1 MTGLI
6 HILTGNGKGKT
17 TSATGMAVRA
27 FGNGL
32 KVTFVQFLNGP
43 PTGEVK
49 TLEKLENV
57 EIIRCNRAT
66 SFDYDNIPLLR
77 ETHNEM
83 LLSAIETNPD
93 ILILD
98 EVIGAVNYGYLD
110 KDILLDYLKNHNN
123 TEVVMTGRNA
133 PDYLIDLADYVSEIN
148 PVKHPYKRGI
158 KARKGI
164 EY

>member
-1 MTGLI
+1 M
-6 HILTGNGKGKT
+6 KGT
-17 TSATGMAVRA
+17 
-27 FGNGL
+27 
-32 KVTFVQFLNGP
+32 

-83 LLSAIETNPD
+83 LLSAIETQPD
-93 ILILD
+93 MLILD

-110 KDILLDYLKNHNN
+110 KDILLNYLKNHNN

-133 PDYLIDLADYVSEIN
+133 PDYLVDLADYVSEIN